1 VSPCGRGF
9 QSQCPLVPITATT
22 SSGEDAATKRDRQG
36 PVTVTVT
43 LLEASASGIK
53 TKVILETHAG
63 SLDGIVLEQAMSL
76 RAPSGAGI
84 APAAVEQA
92 TGDGHLR
99 QAVVVFPA
107 AAGATELGI
116 VVKNVGGVAERA
128 FRWGVPPAR

>member
-1 VSPCGRGF
+1 VRTWLSIAVLPGVDHCNHVERRGRGDKTG
-9 QSQCPLVPITATT
+9 PARTGDGDRHAPGRID
-22 SSGEDAATKRDRQG
+22 ERDQDQG
-36 PVTVTVT
+36 YPR
-43 LLEASASGIK
+43 
-53 TKVILETHAG
+53 THAG

-84 APAAVEQA
+84 ASAAVEQA